1 MEGEGDQRG
10 GGGLGRREEFCQ
22 LGKHKEVMWSPM
34 HQQQGGVMSRTSDPQ
49 GRGTHTPCTSVTWL
63 LSFLLRLKTV
73 SGFWSFRSTIKPFV
87 GVVMC

>member
-1 MEGEGDQRG
+1 MRS
-10 GGGLGRREEFCQ
+10 GLGRREELCQ